1 MADVEAEERGRG
13 IESNRVGH
21 RARNGSTIG
30 LDQAFKWT
38 IGGGNW
44 VLKRSVFRFCSNF
57 HKNHGEKRRRVIFIN
72 IPFRSFSPFIRYRR
86 ILTALFIE
94 KCRVWIL
101 KYPQLDKITSYVK
114 YQLRCPSKNC
124 REKILAT

>member
-72 IPFRSFSPFIRYRR
+72 IPFRSFFSIHS
-86 ILTALFIE
+86 LSSDTN
-94 KCRVWIL
+94 RVIHR
-101 KYPQLDKITSYVK
+101 KMSSMDTQVSSA
-114 YQLRCPSKNC
+114 R
-124 REKILAT
+124 